1 MSLRQDRVADQIRDR
16 LALLFSLEDISDPRL
31 SGVTIT
37 AVKVTPD
44 LQLASVY
51 YRILDNSEE
60 KRKEAQKGFQS
71 CNGFLRKKLSS
82 VLDLRR
88 VPELRYFFDESIER
102 GAHIEKLLDDLD

>member
-16 LALLFSLEDISDPRL
+16 LALLFSLEEISDPRL
-31 SGVTIT
+31 DGVTIT

-51 YRILDNSEE
+51 YRVLDNSDES
-60 KRKEAQKGFQS
+60 RKQAQKGFES
-71 CNGFLRKKLSS
+71 CNGFLRKKLSEG
-82 VLDLRR
+82 LDLRR

-102 GAHIEKLLDDLD
+102 GAHIEKLLGDLD